1 MNFIYLQNNFVSK
14 IESILNNFQ
23 INVDK
28 IICTNYAKSLLTADI
43 EDITKA
49 GLTVLEDK
57 KILTRSVFTQK
68 K

>member
-1 MNFIYLQNNFVSK
+1 MNFIYLQNIFVSK

-57 KILTRSVFTQK
+57 NINEVGIYPK